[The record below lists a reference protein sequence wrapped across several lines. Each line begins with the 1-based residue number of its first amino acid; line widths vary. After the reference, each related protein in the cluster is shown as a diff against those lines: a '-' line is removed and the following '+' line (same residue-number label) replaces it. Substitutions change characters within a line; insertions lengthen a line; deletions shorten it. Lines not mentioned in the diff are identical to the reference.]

1 MKEFKIAID
10 VEKGMKMSEIEDI
23 IDDVLNP
30 AMEGTY
36 NVEWTSEDHDAV
48 IVSLESEDDNFK
60 LTDIEDE
67 LGERLSDSGFECYY
81 RFVEN

>member
-1 MKEFKIAID
+1 MKNLKFAID

-30 AMEGTY
+30 TMRGTY
-36 NVEWTSEDHDAV
+36 NVEWTSEEHDAV
-48 IVSLESEDDNFK
+48 IVTLESEYDDFE